1 MEITTLSNLVSLAIQ
16 VSGLGLDT
24 NDAHISKT
32 QFTEIVETIFD
43 KISNLD
49 KWNRHEDYDSE
60 NETEEEI
67 SDQEDDVGASEDT
80 GESDNED
87 TNNDNDEDEV
97 SNLYHG

>member
-1 MEITTLSNLVSLAIQ
+1 MEITTLSNLVSLAIK

-32 QFTEIVETIFD
+32 QFTEIVE
-43 KISNLD
+43 ISNLD
-49 KWNRHEDYDSE
+49 KWNRHEDYDSK
-60 NETEEEI
+60 NETKEEV

-97 SNLYHG
+97 SNFYHG